1 MPLRQKP
8 SLIIIAC
15 LLFFILAAKV
25 SLSILQIQ
33 RDLENLRNFPQDFTE
48 AYKKIKIFD
57 AWNLLDALMVSFQ
70 RVNIGVVDSGV
81 DTKHPEFAGEE
92 INGNI
97 IGRVDF
103 GLFRPVFGDREPGGH
118 GTQVAGIIG
127 ANNLS
132 AFTTIPTSS
141 PQMNGIVAGATSTYI
156 IQSGAVPFGTYV
168 EEIFQTQSVIN
179 SGASIVNIGST
190 RVKLSALSPIQ
201 QASIKGQVSDVGFF
215 LADKVWRAMFFVHPN
230 TMFVIPSGNSGIDV
244 SNEVPAHLAD
254 SFLNVV
260 AVGGTTIQDKRW
272 NDPFG
277 AEESNFGNG
286 ITLSAPA
293 EEVYTTR
300 LFTEP
305 LGFNDYDINFS
316 GTSASAP
323 MVTGVAAIL
332 KSLKPNLTP
341 AEIKNILITTADPIQ
356 TGEPDKRIGT
366 GCYSNPN
373 DPVNTGCRLNAFRAV
388 QHTLT
393 GCIPPPSNLVA
404 WWPGDG
410 HFKDISA
417 NEHHAAPFNGATTTP
432 DGFVDGSF
440 LFDGMNDYLAVPH
453 DTAFH
458 PLASSGFSID
468 TWVNLS
474 SAQPP
479 NQHIIDKS
487 HVFINEWAFQGAGGD
502 IFERGSNRF
511 TNAGEVN
518 WGLAAGPTATETD
531 PFIHVG
537 TIIPVN
543 DNTWH
548 HITAT
553 WDGSLMKMYLDGIL
567 KETVPFSG
575 PVLSNT
581 FPLHI
586 GFEPV
591 TGASSLKGQIDEL
604 EVFNRALTQQEIQS
618 IFTAGQAGKCKPT
631 VSSSTPEVIL
641 PPLPTIPATSTNP

>member
-1 MPLRQKP
+1 MNKK
-8 SLIIIAC
+8 IIITI
-15 LLFFILAAKV
+15 LLFLAV
-25 SLSILQIQ
+25 GGVVFTQSSL
-33 RDLENLRNFPQDFTE
+33 RDFNFLVQTTNPNAFQ
-48 AYKKIKIFD
+48 AYEKIFLEE
-57 AWNLLDALMVSFQ
+57 AWQLLDAVQ
-70 RVNIGVVDSGV
+70 PTTTPVTIGAL
-81 DTKHPEFAGEE
+81 DTGIEFSHPEFSAFV
-92 INGNI
+92 N
-97 IGRVDF
+97 F
-103 GLFRPVFGDREPGGH
+103 GSSSPSDLFDIESDGH
-118 GTQVAGIIG
+118 GTSIGGIIG
-127 ANNLS
+127 ANNLLS
-132 AFTTIPTSS
+132 HISFPATSS
-141 PQMNGIVAGATSTYI
+141 QMNGIV
-156 IQSGAVPFGTYV
+156 SGVENLNYVFESRNIGIDTILFGTKPNPFDAY
-168 EEIFQTQSVIN
+168 F
-179 SGASIVNIGST
+179 
-190 RVKLSALSPIQ
+190 
-201 QASIKGQVSDVGFF
+201 SIKA
-215 LADKVWRAMFFVHPN
+215 LADKTDVSIINLSLTFPVAKNTIESLFQQHSDILFVVAAGAEDQEENNASAVLAKTLDNVITVSATDLNDRRAMF
-230 TMFVIPSGNSGIDV
+230 TTG
-244 SNEVPAHLAD
+244 PA
-254 SFLNVV
+254 
-260 AVGGTTIQDKRW
+260 
-272 NDPFG
+272 
-277 AEESNFGNG
+277 NFGDA
-286 ITLSAPA
+286 ITLAAPGDS
-293 EEVYTTR
+293 VYIPAIITIGGVRHTT
-300 LFTEP
+300 LDGVHE
-305 LGFNDYDINFS
+305 GFYVSDGE
-316 GTSASAP
+316 GTSLSTA

-591 TGASSLKGQIDEL
+591 TGARPPSH
-604 EVFNRALTQQEIQS
+604 
-618 IFTAGQAGKCKPT
+618 PT
-631 VSSSTPEVIL
+631 Y
-641 PPLPTIPATSTNP
+641 